1 MPILNF
7 KDFNTLNENS
17 SSIGEFNSLPKKLQ
31 KLFKDSVGVSVLAK
45 VIGNKNFSIVLEG
58 EDVFFIIKGEKV
70 KFPFIKF
77 INDSVLI
84 DKNIISNRNEY
95 DKFANEIFP
104 SGNLNPKY
112 DSLSLLKVYS
122 EKVINAHNGV
132 YIGLGSSTE
141 YRLESYIRILFQ
153 EIRIHLPTD
162 AIINPFTDIDLPN
175 NPWIKLLNSLGYE
188 ISQKPTLVKKGTI
201 SIEPNKYSKSNT
213 ITILSGGYIRRDNGT
228 GRTPQLTTN
237 TDLTRPIYN
246 EEDLNLKLAYVTKY
260 LIKEFLVSLS
270 INKDSINKV
279 ISSIGED
286 PNSINNDILAQ
297 AIIDNNNFKTLA
309 SIKASSP
316 DSELWKSIER
326 LMGGDDTADL
336 ASDMGA
342 LGF

>member
-1 MPILNF
+1 MSILNF
-7 KDFNTLNENS
+7 KDFNSLNESS
-17 SSIGEFNSLPKKLQ
+17 SSIGEFNFLPKKLQ
-31 KLFKDSVGVSVLAK
+31 KFFKDSVGVSVLAK
-45 VIGNKNFSIVLEG
+45 VIGNKSFNIVLEG

-77 INDSVLI
+77 INDSVVL
-84 DKNIISNRNEY
+84 DKNIISNMNEY
-95 DKFANEIFP
+95 DKFVNEIFP

-112 DSLSLLKVYS
+112 DSLSALKRYA
-122 EKVINAHNGV
+122 EKVINAYNGV
-132 YIGLGSSTE
+132 STV
-141 YRLESYIRILFQ
+141 YRTSLEDELKSYIRILFG

-201 SIEPNKYSKSNT
+201 SIEPNKYTKSNT

-237 TDLTRPIYN
+237 TDLTRPIYT

-260 LIKEFLVSLS
+260 LLKEFLESLS
-270 INKDSINKV
+270 VNKDSINKV

-297 AIIDNNNFKTLA
+297 AIIDNNNFKSLA

-326 LMGGDDTADL
+326 LMGTDTADL
-336 ASDMGA
+336 ATDMGN